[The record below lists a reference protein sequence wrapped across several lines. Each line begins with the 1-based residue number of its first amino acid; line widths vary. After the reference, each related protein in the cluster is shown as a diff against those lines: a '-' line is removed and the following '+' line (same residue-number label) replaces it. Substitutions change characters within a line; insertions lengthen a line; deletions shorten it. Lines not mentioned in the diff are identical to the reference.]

1 MLSMNKSIGACAPHH
16 EISVSHTRQADLSV
30 PLPRSYDK
38 HLLSWTSK
46 GGLDGEFAD
55 KGNVRRRNLFFMAR
69 RARTH
74 THDSIEP
81 LSALF
86 RPVWTENERVDYMST
101 DVHGR
106 HLHGTGPFSGD
117 FSVLLHAA
125 GMPPTLY

>member
-16 EISVSHTRQADLSV
+16 EVSVSHTRQADLSV

-86 RPVWTENERVDYMST
+86 RPVWTENERVDYMSP
-101 DVHGR
+101 DVAGR
-106 HLHGTGPFSGD
+106 Q
-117 FSVLLHAA
+117 
-125 GMPPTLY
+125 

>member
-1 MLSMNKSIGACAPHH
+1 MLALGFGSTHSQSKERDRMLSMNKSIGACAPHH

-55 KGNVRRRNLFFMAR
+55 KGNVRRRNLFLMAR

-81 LSALF
+81 LIA
-86 RPVWTENERVDYMST
+86 
-101 DVHGR
+101 
-106 HLHGTGPFSGD
+106 
-117 FSVLLHAA
+117 
-125 GMPPTLY
+125 PPRAV